1 MIKTL
6 RHKGLKELFEKG
18 RSSAVA
24 PTLVNRLSIVLD
36 YLDGAETPYD
46 MNVSGLR
53 LHELKGN
60 RKGTWSV
67 TVSRNW
73 RLTFTFRDGDVYDLD
88 LEDYH

>member
-1 MIKTL
+1 MIL
-6 RHKGLKELFEKG
+6 SFRHKSLKELFQKG
-18 RSSAVA
+18 RSSGVA

-36 YLDGAETPYD
+36 YLDAAETPYD

-53 LHELKGN
+53 LHELKGS

-73 RLTFTFRDGDVYDLD
+73 RLTFRFRDGDAYDVD

>member
-1 MIKTL
+1 MIQTF
-6 RHKGLKELFEKG
+6 RHKGLKELFQKG
-18 RSSAVA
+18 RSSGVA
-24 PTLVNRLSIVLD
+24 PTLVVRLNIVLD

-46 MNVSGLR
+46 MNVPGLR
-53 LHELKGN
+53 LHELKGS

-73 RLTFTFRDGDVYDLD
+73 RLTFRFRDGDAYDLD